1 MKVDLKRLKA
11 ERVASGL
18 SQEDVAHRMGWKTR
32 SPYAKRENG
41 IIPISADELAEFVE
55 IFGLPIDKL
64 PIFFERRTSSLYS
77 IGVKCSSLSFTYAQ
91 PAA

>member
-41 IIPISADELAEFVE
+41 IISISADELAKFVE

-64 PIFFERRTSSLYS
+64 PIFFE
-77 IGVKCSSLSFTYAQ
+77 IG
-91 PAA
+91 

>member
-41 IIPISADELAEFVE
+41 IISISADELAECVE

-64 PIFFERRTSSLYS
+64 PIFFE
-77 IGVKCSSLSFTYAQ
+77 IG
-91 PAA
+91 

>member
-18 SQEDVAHRMGWKTR
+18 SQEEVAHRMGWKTR

-41 IIPISADELAEFVE
+41 IISIGADELAEFVE
-55 IFGLPIDKL
+55 IFGLPMDKL
-64 PIFFERRTSSLYS
+64 PIFFERSVPEKKHLSL
-77 IGVKCSSLSFTYAQ
+77 G
-91 PAA
+91 

>member
-1 MKVDLKRLKA
+1 MERQKKEKGAQKVKVDLKRLKA

-41 IIPISADELAEFVE
+41 IISISAGELAEFVE

-64 PIFFERRTSSLYS
+64 PIFFE
-77 IGVKCSSLSFTYAQ
+77 IG
-91 PAA
+91 

>member
-41 IIPISADELAEFVE
+41 IISISADELAEFVE

-64 PIFFERRTSSLYS
+64 PIFFK
-77 IGVKCSSLSFTYAQ
+77 IG
-91 PAA
+91 

>member
-41 IIPISADELAEFVE
+41 IVSIGADELAEFVE
-55 IFGLPIDKL
+55 IFVLPMDKL
-64 PIFFERRTSSLYS
+64 PIFLKEVLPKRNNL
-77 IGVKCSSLSFTYAQ
+77 L
-91 PAA
+91 